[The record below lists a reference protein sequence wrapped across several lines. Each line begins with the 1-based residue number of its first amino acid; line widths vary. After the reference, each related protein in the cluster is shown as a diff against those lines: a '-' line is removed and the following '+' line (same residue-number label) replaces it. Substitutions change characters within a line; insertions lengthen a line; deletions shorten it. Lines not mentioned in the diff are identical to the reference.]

1 MGHCVSK
8 IALSA
13 ELKYARCVCIVIFPQ
28 PVKPWEMIHTKEYE
42 VKAASAIFCL
52 INTGIPT

>member
-1 MGHCVSK
+1 MGK

-13 ELKYARCVCIVIFPQ
+13 VLKYDVWCVCIVVFPQ
-28 PVKPWEMIHTKEYE
+28 PVKPWATIYTKEQG

-52 INTGIPT
+52 INIGIPI